1 MDTPPR
7 PTPRR
12 DAEAQGELAEWEK
25 GVLSDDPAI
34 RNRRLAVL
42 RDLADGFPLKEI
54 AADLETSEQTLKNM
68 LRKVRAELECV
79 TTIQVVALALR
90 RGWID

>member
-12 DAEAQGELAEWEK
+12 DAEAHGELAEWEK
-25 GVLSDDPAI
+25 GILSDDPAI

-54 AADLETSEQTLKNM
+54 AADLETSEQTLKNL
-68 LRKVRAELECV
+68 LRTIRANLECS

-90 RGWID
+90 RGWIE